1 MTIVIIVIVVIVI
14 VIIITRKLFIVI
26 VIVVIVIGAYIMMV
40 QEGDRDPSISSFAE
54 SIWWSFTTVV
64 TGGFGDIYNPETSAG
79 RALTVLLIITGMI
92 LAGVFTATL
101 TTLMTGEENEEF
113 NVMQQNVDNRLSGV
127 EKTQEEILD
136 QLKLISGKKGS
147 E

>member
-1 MTIVIIVIVVIVI
+1 
-14 VIIITRKLFIVI
+14 
-26 VIVVIVIGAYIMMV
+26 
-40 QEGDRDPSISSFAE
+40 
-54 SIWWSFTTVV
+54 
-64 TGGFGDIYNPETSAG
+64 
-79 RALTVLLIITGMI
+79 MI

>member
-1 MTIVIIVIVVIVI
+1 M
-14 VIIITRKLFIVI
+14 
-26 VIVVIVIGAYIMMV
+26 
-40 QEGDRDPSISSFAE
+40 
-54 SIWWSFTTVV
+54 
-64 TGGFGDIYNPETSAG
+64 
-79 RALTVLLIITGMI
+79 TVLLIITGMI

-127 EKTQEEILD
+127 EKTQEEILG